1 MSKTMLQGHWALP
14 VKRELSGPAP
24 GWTDYKNIHILDHL
38 TGEDERI
45 ILTHE
50 SAHVW
55 LKHDIRSK
63 GLANKKLSTMAQELE
78 IARCIYTDD
87 ETYHIKDSITDLAG
101 GMVRDS
107 IPRLPSKIV
116 YLEDIYEWLVA
127 NVTEDEIKRS
137 GKTCCG
143 RTHEPGEQ
151 NGDDHG
157 DISDDNGNGDIS
169 DDNGNGDLSS
179 NGESNG
185 TKPSTG
191 PSIDPDSNRSPEVVK
206 ELLKAVKKQLA
217 SIPKKIIYNYRPTKS
232 FIATELEAINAGA
245 RRKKQSYARPSR
257 RTSDELSKGTK
268 RKYTKPKVIIYLD
281 RSGSFTPAKTAH
293 AANIVK
299 KLLKRYEATIESA
312 LLYFTN
318 GQVTDKE
325 PTYIGDTPYGAVVAS
340 INLLNPALAIV
351 VTDDDEMDTSQALNV
366 KTIVIPVCQAQTKF
380 AKQYNLKEE
389 RV

>member
-1 MSKTMLQGHWALP
+1 MTKSMHQGHWALP

-55 LKHDIRSK
+55 LKHDERSK

-101 GMVRDS
+101 GMVKNS
-107 IPRLPSKIV
+107 IPRLPNNIV

-143 RTHEPGEQ
+143 RTHETNEQ
-151 NGDDHG
+151 NGDDDG
-157 DISDDNGNGDIS
+157 DISDDNGDDDGDS
-169 DDNGNGDLSS
+169 SS
-179 NGESNG
+179 NGESDNS
-185 TKPSTG
+185 KPSPG
-191 PSIDPDSNRSPEVVK
+191 PGINSDSDGSPEVVK
-206 ELLKAVKKQLA
+206 ELLDAVKKQLA
-217 SIPKKIIYNYRPTKS
+217 SIPKKIIYNYKPTKS

-281 RSGSFTPAKTAH
+281 RSGSFTPAKTAK
-293 AANIVK
+293 AASMVK

-312 LLYFTN
+312 VLYFTN
-318 GQVTDKE
+318 GAVTDKE
-325 PTYIGDTPYGAVVAS
+325 PTYSGDTPYHAVVTS
-340 INLLNPALAIV
+340 INYLNPALAIV
-351 VTDDDEMDTSQALNV
+351 VTDDDMMDTTQELNV
-366 KTIVIPVCQAQTKF
+366 KTIVIPVCQAQTNF